1 MSDLGTLLASR
12 GYFELVSSDTRGDAI
27 RIFGRIKR
35 GMEKVWLLLVQA
47 LLLRQIRT
55 GWSLDISQ
63 QWQVVGDKCGFY
75 WRLIMSPSNVAD
87 IQQFLLEYELPVAV
101 SVVTEV
107 ELPTRA
113 KDRNATRAF
122 TINDNTLGARPMVDT
137 RRN

>member
-75 WRLIMSPSNVAD
+75 WRIIMSPANVAD